1 MKTILIIEDDSVIQ
15 DMLKIFLTRNGF
27 DVLSAYSGTEGLLVH
42 GRNVDLILLDL
53 MLPGKSGRDIIS
65 DLRKIKDVPIIVM
78 SAVGDLDSK
87 IDMFGKGA
95 DDYVT
100 KPFHNEELLARIN
113 ARFKEHNAGT
123 KLIEV
128 EDLVIHPDERLVTL
142 NGEEI
147 IFSKY
152 EYDILLILAQ
162 NSGRIVT
169 KSTFFDRVW
178 DYASEADENT
188 LNVHMSRIRKKLKEA
203 DPETEYI
210 ETVRG
215 VGYRMKPL
223 RKL

>member
-162 NSGRIVT
+162 NNGRIVT

-178 DYASEADENT
+178 DYAAEADENT